1 MPIKGI
7 TFAGQ
12 NVTPKNDGGL
22 YRFNHSDGILWGCLM
37 ANTTTALTIQSGELL
52 ICGRLVQVD
61 GATSEDLSDHGLTT
75 GYVRVILNADMS
87 QSEGSQ
93 LYLTHDTSGTLG
105 GFTAL
110 TKDDINNTGALYQL
124 ELAILQI
131 SGGDITSIDTQLTTA
146 KLISNANIQTKGE
159 DLAIEMFDE
168 NGVRQADI
176 YSYDDNYID
185 ISKKGTGGSSTSGI
199 RMTKSGRVTMYGNG
213 SEVIALRPNGVGDSS
228 VQAYLSTSGDWHV
241 TGDVRRTAQAY
252 NASRLTSLSIS
263 GTTNTKICETTVVDA
278 GIYLVNVYCRVNMSG
293 SGYAYTNIYKSSSAS
308 NTLVYDL
315 HYLKSGNSYITTTT
329 WATFGS
335 NAPISFWVEP
345 SGSCTVD
352 SAVLY
357 LIRIA

>member
-1 MPIKGI
+1 MPFKGI

-22 YRFNHSDGILWGCLM
+22 YRFNHSDGILWGCSM
-37 ANTTTALTIQSGELL
+37 ANTTTALTIQGGELL
-52 ICGRLVQVD
+52 ICGRVVQVD
-61 GATSEDLSDHGLTT
+61 GATSVDLSDHGLTT
-75 GYVRVILNADMS
+75 GYVRVIINADMS

-93 LYLTHDTSGTLG
+93 LYLTHDTAGTLG

-110 TKDDINNTGALYQL
+110 TKDDINNTGTLYQL
-124 ELAILQI
+124 ELATLQI
-131 SGGDITSIDTQLTTA
+131 SGGDITSIVTQLTTA

-185 ISKKGTGGSSTSGI
+185 ISRKGTGGTTTSGI
-199 RMTKSGRVTMYGNG
+199 RMTKAGRVTMYGNG
-213 SEVIALRPNGVGDSS
+213 SEVIALRPNGVDDSS

-241 TGDVRRTAQAY
+241 TGDVRRTAQPY
-252 NASRLTSLSIS
+252 TGSRLTSLSIS
-263 GTTNTKICETTVVDA
+263 GTTNTKICETTVVET
-278 GIYLVNVYCRVNMSG
+278 GVYLINVYCRVNMPG

-308 NTLVYDL
+308 NTIVYDL

-329 WATFGS
+329 WATF
-335 NAPISFWVEP
+335 NPNTPISFWVEP

-352 SAVLY
+352 SALLY